1 MEVMHLFRLCLGQLH
16 VGQPLPWNIYNE
28 QRQLLLHK
36 DYLVQSHE
44 QMEALLERGMYVDQE
59 DFDRHEQ
66 AQQQLDRR
74 SAPALLWTSLQ
85 TNVAHLLTQQL
96 SGPGFAL
103 ALGDA
108 VDDLHFAVN
117 HQREE
122 GLYESLS
129 RDRPQDYAITH
140 AMQAAFVGN
149 LVADRMGWSDADRK
163 RLTEASL
170 TMNLGMTSLQAQLA
184 MQATPLSSAQRQAVA
199 DHGHHSRELL
209 EQSGVTDADWLH
221 AVEHHHVTPNG
232 GPLPAHHA
240 QFGELACLMHY
251 IDVYLAKISARMT
264 RPAMP
269 SHLATRAFFINGG
282 GAANPHV
289 SALIK
294 VLGVYPPG
302 SCVQLANG
310 ETSIVVRRS
319 DVAHQPEVC
328 SLVDAQGGSLP
339 EPVRRNTAQDKFK
352 VVQGLPRSK
361 LGRNIPPLSKL
372 TQALAA

>member
-1 MEVMHLFRLCLGQLH
+1 MNLLRLSLDQLQ
-16 VGQPLPWNIYNE
+16 VGRPLPWSVYNE
-28 QRQLLLHK
+28 QCQLLLHQGC
-36 DYLVQSHE
+36 LLQS
-44 QMEALLERGMYVDQE
+44 QAQLEALLERGMYVDQA

-66 AQQQLDRR
+66 TRQHGERR
-74 SAPALLWTSLQ
+74 SASALLWASLQ
-85 TNVAHLLTQQL
+85 TSVAHLLTHQL
-96 SGPGFAL
+96 SGPDFAL

-108 VDDLHFAVN
+108 ADDLHFAVK

-149 LVADRMGWSDADRK
+149 LVAERMGWSESDRK

-184 MQATPLSSAQRQAVA
+184 MQLTPLSSGQRQAVA
-199 DHGHHSRELL
+199 DHGHLGRELL
-209 EQSGVTDADWLH
+209 EQSGVTDTDWLH

-232 GPLPAHHA
+232 GPLPANHA

-251 IDVYLAKISARMT
+251 TDVYLAKISARMS

-269 SHLATRAFFINGG
+269 SHLATRAFFVNGG

-294 VLGVYPPG
+294 ELGVYPPG

-310 ETSIVVRRS
+310 ETSIVVRRG
-319 DVAHQPEVC
+319 DAAHQPEVC
-328 SLVDAQGGSLP
+328 SLVDARGGSLP

-352 VVQGLPRSK
+352 VVHALPRSK
-361 LGRNIPPLSKL
+361 LGQNIPSLSKL